1 MTRIASSAGAPAR
14 LGRWARPVRLGL
26 ALFAVLTV
34 IAFAGR
40 VWIVLS
46 VGTGS
51 VVGVDRGIY
60 REAALRWAN
69 GGSWYYPEQM
79 AGPYT
84 IVQGHVLYPPTALPW
99 LVPAAHLP
107 DALWWGLPICVIATI
122 VWHHRPAIWAWPV
135 MGLCL
140 STFWSVEII
149 ASGNPGLWIAMF
161 AALGTVW
168 RPAFAL
174 VLLKP
179 SLAPFALL
187 GVRSRGWWVLV
198 AALALVSLVFLLMWI
213 DYVRVLLNSRGPTAV
228 AWYSIRDVPLL
239 AIPLVAWAASTRR
252 VGAEAGAPVAAPA
265 GAIPAVAGLDDDR
278 RPSSAP

>member
-1 MTRIASSAGAPAR
+1 MVSPAPAPSR
-14 LGRWARPVRLGL
+14 LGRWAHPVRLGL
-26 ALFAVLTV
+26 ALFTALTA
-34 IAFAGR
+34 IAFAWR
-40 VWIVLS
+40 LWVVLA
-46 VGTGS
+46 VGVGS

-60 REAALRWAN
+60 KEAALRWA
-69 GGSWYYPEQM
+69 GGGFWFYPEQL

-84 IVQGHVLYPPTALPW
+84 IIQGHVLYPPTALPW

-107 DALWWGLPICVIATI
+107 DALWWGLPICVIAAI
-122 VWHHRPAIWAWPV
+122 VGHHRPAIWAWPV

-149 ASGNPGLWIAMF
+149 ASGNPGLWISMF

-187 GVRSRGWWVLV
+187 GARSRGWWVLV
-198 AALALVSLVFLLMWI
+198 AAFVLASLALLPMWV
-213 DYVRVLLNSRGPTAV
+213 DYVRVLSNSRGPLAV
-228 AWYSIRDVPLL
+228 VWYSIRDVPLV
-239 AIPLVAWAASTRR
+239 AVPLLAWAARAR
-252 VGAEAGAPVAAPA
+252 PVGVEAGVLE
-265 GAIPAVAGLDDDR
+265 AV
-278 RPSSAP
+278 SA

>member
-1 MTRIASSAGAPAR
+1 MASPAIAPSR
-14 LGRWARPVRLGL
+14 LGRWAHPVRLGL
-26 ALFAVLTV
+26 ALFAALTA
-34 IAFAGR
+34 IAFAWR
-40 VWIVLS
+40 LWVVLS
-46 VGTGS
+46 VEVGS

-60 REAALRWAN
+60 KEAALRWAG
-69 GGSWYYPEQM
+69 GGSWFYPEQL

-84 IVQGHVLYPPTALPW
+84 IIQGHVLYPPTALPW
-99 LVPAAHLP
+99 LVPAAYLP
-107 DALWWGLPICVIATI
+107 DALWWGLPVCVIAAI

-179 SLAPFALL
+179 SLAPFALF
-187 GVRSRGWWVLV
+187 GVRSRGWWVLL
-198 AALALVSLVFLLMWI
+198 AAVVLVSLVFLPMWI
-213 DYVRVLLNSRGPTAV
+213 DYVRVLLNGRGPLAV
-228 AWYSIRDVPLL
+228 AWYSIRDVPLV
-239 AIPLVAWAASTRR
+239 AVPLVAWAASTRR
-252 VGAEAGAPVAAPA
+252 VGVEASAPGATPA
-265 GAIPAVAGLDDDR
+265 LVVPAVAGLDDDHR
-278 RPSSAP
+278 SPSSP

>member
-1 MTRIASSAGAPAR
+1 MASSTFAPSR

-26 ALFAVLTV
+26 ALFAALTA
-34 IAFAGR
+34 IAFTWR
-40 VWIVLS
+40 LWVVLS
-46 VGTGS
+46 VGAGS

-60 REAALRWAN
+60 KEAALRWA
-69 GGSWYYPEQM
+69 GGGFWFYAEQL

-84 IVQGHVLYPPTALPW
+84 IIQGHVLYPPTALPW
-99 LVPAAHLP
+99 LVPAAYLP
-107 DALWWGLPICVIATI
+107 DALWWGLPICVIAGI

-161 AALGTVW
+161 AALGTVR

-187 GVRSRGWWVLV
+187 GARSRGWWVLLAAFV
-198 AALALVSLVFLLMWI
+198 AVSLASLPMWI
-213 DYVRVLLNSRGPTAV
+213 DYVHVLLNGRGPLAV
-228 AWYSIRDVPLL
+228 VWYSIRDVPLVSV
-239 AIPLVAWAASTRR
+239 PLVAWAARARPIGVEAS
-252 VGAEAGAPVAAPA
+252 VLGAMPA
-265 GAIPAVAGLDDDR
+265 
-278 RPSSAP
+278 

>member
-1 MTRIASSAGAPAR
+1 MVSPALAPSR
-14 LGRWARPVRLGL
+14 LGRWAHPVRLGL
-26 ALFAVLTV
+26 ALFTALTA
-34 IAFAGR
+34 IAFFWR
-40 VWIVLS
+40 LWVVLS
-46 VGTGS
+46 VGEGS

-60 REAALRWAN
+60 REAVLRWA
-69 GGSWYYPEQM
+69 GGGFWYYPEQV

-84 IVQGHVLYPPTALPW
+84 IIQGHVLYPPTSLVW
-99 LVPAAHLP
+99 LAPAAFLP
-107 DALWWGLPICVIATI
+107 DALWWGLPICVIAGI

-179 SLAPFALL
+179 SLTPIALL
-187 GVRSRGWWVLV
+187 GARSRGWWALL
-198 AALALVSLVFLLMWI
+198 AALVLVSLALLPMWV
-213 DYVRVLLNSRGPTAV
+213 DYLHVLLNGRGPLAV
-228 AWYSIRDVPLL
+228 AWYSIRDVPLV
-239 AIPLVAWAASTRR
+239 AVPLVAWAARAR
-252 VGAEAGAPVAAPA
+252 PAGIDATGS
-265 GAIPAVAGLDDDR
+265 GAIPA
-278 RPSSAP
+278 